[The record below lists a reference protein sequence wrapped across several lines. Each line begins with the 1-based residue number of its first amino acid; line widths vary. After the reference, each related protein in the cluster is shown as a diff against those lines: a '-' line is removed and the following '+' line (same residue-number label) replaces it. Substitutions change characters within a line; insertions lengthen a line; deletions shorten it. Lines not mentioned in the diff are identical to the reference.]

1 MSVMG
6 LSIAVMAVVAAGG
19 LLAALVAESTQAAA
33 SSRRFDAAGTV
44 PAAPAE
50 LLRCRPRLLPKC
62 PKDEKRV
69 CLQTKGACCVRF
81 GCRKSK

>member
-6 LSIAVMAVVAAGG
+6 LSIAVMAVVAASA
-19 LLAALVAESTQAAA
+19 LLAALVAESTVAA

-44 PAAPAE
+44 PAGPAE

-69 CLQTKGACCVRF
+69 CLQMKGACCVKF
-81 GCRKSK
+81 GCQKAK